1 MLGRGKR
8 IIQCYGQLLTLVR
21 ATQRI
26 VGVQSEHRTDACHI
40 SSRYLEFVPTEVF
53 KIDDPSPL
61 VETDSLLVKEN
72 DLRFPY
78 ARLSFRVHYSLPGDG
93 RFYYMRTQRS

>member
-8 IIQCYGQLLTLVR
+8 IIQCYSQLLALAR
-21 ATQRI
+21 AMQRI
-26 VGVQSEHRTDACHI
+26 VGVQSEYRTDACHI
-40 SSRYLEFVPTEVF
+40 SSRYLEFVPTEVS
-53 KIDDPSPL
+53 KIDPSLL

>member
-8 IIQCYGQLLTLVR
+8 IIQCYGQLLALAR
-21 ATQRI
+21 AMQRI

-40 SSRYLEFVPTEVF
+40 SSRYLEFVPTKVF
-53 KIDDPSPL
+53 KIDPSL
-61 VETDSLLVKEN
+61 LIETDSLLFKES
-72 DLRFPY
+72 DLRFPH